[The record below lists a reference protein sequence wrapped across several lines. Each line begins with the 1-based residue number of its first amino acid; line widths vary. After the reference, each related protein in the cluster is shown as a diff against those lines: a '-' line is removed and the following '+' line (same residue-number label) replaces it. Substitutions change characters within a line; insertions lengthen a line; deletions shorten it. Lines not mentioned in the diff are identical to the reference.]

1 MPMAKEKYL
10 HDALKK
16 LVATYGES
24 LYNNKRMINYI
35 SDYYSFDPLAL
46 YNVMKTLIADG
57 YAGKLLETGKKG
69 DWKLFVTQSI
79 AKVQKN
85 YGFAPVYVN
94 YCFQSLAFGVG
105 LYPYINKR
113 LLDEVEGKSPSVSSS
128 SSPSQ
133 SSFPTQSS
141 NQTAPG
147 PSSSSRSS
155 ITRQNKTSRTNT
167 RSSSPSN
174 QSNNSGNSTSFPPFP
189 GFPNRNSQTSPQKQN
204 NMTKGV
210 GCSGCSGCFDSMTS
224 TYVIII
230 IILWIMMQC
239 EG

>member
-1 MPMAKEKYL
+1 MAKEKYL
-10 HDALKK
+10 HNALKK

-24 LYNNKRMINYI
+24 LYYDKRMINYI

-57 YAGKLLETGKKG
+57 YASKLLDSGKNG
-69 DWKLFVTQSI
+69 DWRLFVTQSI

-94 YCFQSLAFGVG
+94 YCFQSLSYGIG
-105 LYPYINKR
+105 LYPVINQR
-113 LLDEVEGKSPSVSSS
+113 LLDEVEGKSPSVLS
-128 SSPSQ
+128 
-133 SSFPTQSS
+133 
-141 NQTAPG
+141 
-147 PSSSSRSS
+147 PSSSSQPSLSPPSS
-155 ITRQNKTSRTNT
+155 RQTTSGPSNSNQPSTSHKKKQSRTNT
-167 RSSSPSN
+167 SSTSSSN
-174 QSNNSGNSTSFPPFP
+174 QINNSGNSTSFPPFP

-204 NMTKGV
+204 NTIKGF